1 MSLAIQHNSR
11 PPNRYALWESQPEAL
26 PPDPNCPYSLEAAP
40 DDDVRLDSRR
50 GSLLTDMLGVPQFV
64 ASGWLY
70 QQGAKEAMAEQARV
84 APLSDAS
91 KVKLQDPLIIVPG
104 WTTQPDKFDHLVG
117 HLLSSG
123 ENGERTVYLKDGHAF
138 TDKAATQKTEIQ
150 PDDKVFV
157 AIFDHV
163 LSAPDRTAPQLEKII
178 ENAKKVVG
186 ERVDVLGYSMGGI
199 AVRNM
204 LDQYEEKLDQVAF
217 LGSPHRGTRFAKLA
231 KYMVQ
236 RDIGWAMKMA
246 NIGPAHLPAM
256 SWMQPWDGS
265 PDSNPNLHRLNTHVE
280 RQRSQT
286 REFASFG
293 SDGLATVD
301 GKLGQTEGGDGL
313 VGSSSL
319 KIPGVPTTV
328 LSGRGNKQHG
338 NIVHDTETFEALAD
352 YYDWQRLT

>member
-11 PPNRYALWESQPEAL
+11 PPNRYALWESQPGAL
-26 PPDPNCPYSLEAAP
+26 PPDPDCPYSLEAAP

-150 PDDKVFV
+150 PDAKVFV

-217 LGSPHRGTRFAKLA
+217 LGSPHRMGHEDGQYRPRPPSRHELDAAVGRKPRQQPESPPPQHPRRATEIPDPRVRLLRFGRPGYGGRKT
-231 KYMVQ
+231 
-236 RDIGWAMKMA
+236 W
-246 NIGPAHLPAM
+246 
-256 SWMQPWDGS
+256 
-265 PDSNPNLHRLNTHVE
+265 PN
-280 RQRSQT
+280 
-286 REFASFG
+286 
-293 SDGLATVD
+293 
-301 GKLGQTEGGDGL
+301 
-313 VGSSSL
+313 
-319 KIPGVPTTV
+319 
-328 LSGRGNKQHG
+328 
-338 NIVHDTETFEALAD
+338 
-352 YYDWQRLT
+352 